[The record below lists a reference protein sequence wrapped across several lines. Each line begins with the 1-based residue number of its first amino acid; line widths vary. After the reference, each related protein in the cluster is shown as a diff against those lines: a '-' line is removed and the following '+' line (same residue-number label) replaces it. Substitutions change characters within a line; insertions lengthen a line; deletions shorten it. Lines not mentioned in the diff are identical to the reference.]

1 VRYFIASLVVI
12 MLFVLPAGS
21 WWYLNK
27 GFNYRKQILE
37 EIEVKSSLLEN
48 QSFDGQSKQK
58 LDSLLNDRISV
69 LVTHK
74 ELNKQEQETLLKIK
88 EKYGGRDLFQVV
100 KMIELSDFKDNW
112 SNDKIYLVDQEL
124 NIRNEYSFEKQDI
137 KKLVEHIAALIPMP
151 VREEVKLK
159 RELIDD

>member
-1 VRYFIASLVVI
+1 

-27 GFNYRKQILE
+27 GFDYRKQILE
-37 EIEVKSSLLEN
+37 EIEIKSSLLEN
-48 QSFDGQSKQK
+48 QGINESTKDQLRNLLMNKISVVVNKAGLNIEEKETVQK
-58 LDSLLNDRISV
+58 LE
-69 LVTHK
+69 K
-74 ELNKQEQETLLKIK
+74 
-88 EKYGGRDLFQVV
+88 KYGGRELFQVV
-100 KMIELSDFKDNW
+100 NLEHIGAQNVTQLNKD
-112 SNDKIYLVDQEL
+112 IYLIDQEL
-124 NIRNEYSFEKQDI
+124 NIRNEYNFETESI